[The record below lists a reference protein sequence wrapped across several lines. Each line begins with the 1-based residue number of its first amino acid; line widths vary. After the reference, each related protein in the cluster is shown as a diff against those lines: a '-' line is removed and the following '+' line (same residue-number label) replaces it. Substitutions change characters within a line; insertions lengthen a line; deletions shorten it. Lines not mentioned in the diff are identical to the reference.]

1 MDHDEQSALTLLS
14 QEDRLFFS
22 HRPVFARLVMAGLA
36 RCYVRADGSEWVRL
50 TTVEERA
57 IAAKYSKQAVTV

>member
-1 MDHDEQSALTLLS
+1 MDHDDNAAHTLLS
-14 QEDRLFFS
+14 QADRLFFS
-22 HRPVFARLVMAGLA
+22 HRASFARLVMAGLA